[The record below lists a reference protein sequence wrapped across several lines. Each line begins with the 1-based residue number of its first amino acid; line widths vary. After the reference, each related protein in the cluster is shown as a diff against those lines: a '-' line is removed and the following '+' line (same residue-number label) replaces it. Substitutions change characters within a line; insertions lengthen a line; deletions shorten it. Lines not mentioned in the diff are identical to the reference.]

1 MSLAQPFRRT
11 LLPGAIVCLI
21 AIGLFSSSI
30 NLKREGESGRDQRN
44 GSVSSWHFRSP
55 TELREDSVQN
65 AVLAGFQ
72 CDDHLLLCHCS
83 SGEPYDP

>member
-1 MSLAQPFRRT
+1 M
-11 LLPGAIVCLI
+11 CLI

-44 GSVSSWHFRSP
+44 GFVSSWHIRSP
-55 TELREDSVQN
+55 TELRRDSVQD

-72 CDDHLLLCHCS
+72 CDDHLLLCHFS